1 MDEYPHLNLN
11 SELLDKR
18 IENKIQAR
26 PVFDALNDLG
36 STPWKINEVRKIL
49 NFLRKVHLM
58 L

>member
-36 STPWKINEVRKIL
+36 STPWKINEVRK
-49 NFLRKVHLM
+49 NFFIF
-58 L
+58 